1 MFHWDNPT
9 FKKNTLHFNFNRKI
23 GSGYVL
29 PLSVLT
35 SPNFFQQDSQQVSSL
50 QYVCAKGGQV
60 GYNKARSVKKGRSS
74 TFVAKMARKKHACTC
89 CWFAIGSDRR
99 GRQPIEKERLRKMR
113 QQQGKLAGF
122 FRELVNARVLRRF
135 VEKLHAYY
143 PAVI

>member
-1 MFHWDNPT
+1 M
-9 FKKNTLHFNFNRKI
+9 KI

-74 TFVAKMARKKHACTC
+74 TFVAKMARKNMPAHVV
-89 CWFAIGSDRR
+89 GSPLVQIVGWTPTDWKRAL
-99 GRQPIEKERLRKMR
+99 EKALEV
-113 QQQGKLAGF
+113 QD
-122 FRELVNARVLRRF
+122 
-135 VEKLHAYY
+135 Y
-143 PAVI
+143 

>member
-9 FKKNTLHFNFNRKI
+9 FKKNTLHFNFNMKI

-60 GYNKARSVKKGRSS
+60 GYNKARSVVDICGEDGP
-74 TFVAKMARKKHACTC
+74 KKHAENMLLKPLVQIVED
-89 CWFAIGSDRR
+89 AN
-99 GRQPIEKERLRKMR
+99 RLK
-113 QQQGKLAGF
+113 K
-122 FRELVNARVLRRF
+122 NA
-135 VEKLHAYY
+135 
-143 PAVI
+143 